1 MVFRDEFNNSLQF
14 YDNDNDGIISGNVD
28 YGTANGT
35 YKLYRIDLR
44 DDNLKH
50 NSIQYFTDKTYIT
63 KGGQRTEKPPDSE
76 FNADFLQSHQ
86 IKVTGGLPEQT
97 DISAPVWQALDLGA
111 ASFSAGDTV
120 KVKYTAT
127 DTGLGVNYASFGFK
141 GPNSQIVSF
150 TDYDNDGIATARLNG
165 NLPAGEYSLDFVSL
179 SDMANK
185 SNQVIY
191 KKDEVILREAGGK
204 ITKNPDPNF
213 NFDNYKIKITANQTD
228 ISSDTAKPT
237 ISAITLDNTDVKF
250 GDRISWKYTA
260 DGTGS
265 DVNSL
270 YLQFTNEHGQ
280 NIELRD
286 NDGDGVASY
295 LMGYMNNKNT
305 KDGLYK
311 LTQVE
316 LEDKAGNYAKLGEY
330 YGNSDLAGTS
340 FGQLSFKYTGLIPPS
355 SDTEKPTVSSVAIV
369 GSADIKFGDRIKLK
383 YSADGTGS
391 DINSYSAQFE
401 NANNDFIN
409 VHSTGGQNE
418 TSLLLGYDSHK
429 NHTSGEYKLTRFDV
443 YDMAGNQMHVQ
454 GSELLGTSYGNLSF
468 KFTNTY
474 DSSAAQTDFDPPEL
488 DFITLIEPSEII

>member
-1 MVFRDEFNNSLQF
+1 MIFKDEFNNYIQF
-14 YDNDNDGIISGNVD
+14 YDNDNDGILSGTVD

-35 YKLYRIDLR
+35 YKLHRIDLR

-63 KGGQRTEKPPDSE
+63 KGGQRTEEPPSSK

-86 IKVTGGLPEQT
+86 IKVKGGLPEQT
-97 DISAPVWQALDLGA
+97 DVTAPVWQALDLGA
-111 ASFSAGDTV
+111 ASFAAGDTV

-127 DTGLGVNYASFGFK
+127 DTGLGVNYASFQFK
-141 GPNSQIVSF
+141 GPNSEYVSF
-150 TDYDNDGIATARLNG
+150 TDYDNDGIATARLKG
-165 NLPAGEYSLDFVSL
+165 NLPTGEYSLYRVGL
-179 SDMANK
+179 SDMANS
-185 SNQVIY
+185 SNQVNY
-191 KKDEVILREAGGK
+191 EKDKVLLREKGDFKG

-213 NFDNYKIKITANQTD
+213 NFDNYKIKVTANQTD

-237 ISAITLDNTDVKF
+237 VSAITLGSTDVKF
-250 GDRISWKYTA
+250 GDRISFKYTA

-265 DVNSL
+265 DINSL
-270 YLQFTNEHGQ
+270 YLQFKSEHGQ
-280 NIELRD
+280 YIDLRD
-286 NDGDGVASY
+286 NDGDGVASE
-295 LMGYMNNKNT
+295 LIGYMNNKNH

-311 LTQVE
+311 LTNVAVY
-316 LEDKAGNYAKLGEY
+316 DKAGNSTQ

-340 FGQLSFKYTGLIPPS
+340 FAQLSFNYTGLIPPS
-355 SDTEKPTVSSVAIV
+355 SDTAKPTISSVAID

-391 DINSYSAQFE
+391 EIQSFYAKFE
-401 NANNDFIN
+401 NTNGDLID
-409 VHSTGGQNE
+409 VHGKGGQNE
-418 TSLLLGYDSHK
+418 TSRLFNYDSYK
-429 NHTSGEYKLTRFDV
+429 KQPSGEYKLATV
-443 YDMAGNQMHVQ
+443 SVTDMAGNQMRVE

>member
-1 MVFRDEFNNSLQF
+1 MV
-14 YDNDNDGIISGNVD
+14 G
-28 YGTANGT
+28 
-35 YKLYRIDLR
+35 
-44 DDNLKH
+44 
-50 NSIQYFTDKTYIT
+50 
-63 KGGQRTEKPPDSE
+63 
-76 FNADFLQSHQ
+76 
-86 IKVTGGLPEQT
+86 
-97 DISAPVWQALDLGA
+97 
-111 ASFSAGDTV
+111 
-120 KVKYTAT
+120 
-127 DTGLGVNYASFGFK
+127 
-141 GPNSQIVSF
+141 
-150 TDYDNDGIATARLNG
+150 
-165 NLPAGEYSLDFVSL
+165 L
-179 SDMANK
+179 SDMANS
-185 SNQVIY
+185 SNQVLY
-191 KKDEVILREAGGK
+191 EKDKVTLREKGDFKG

-237 ISAITLDNTDVKF
+237 ISAITLGSTDVKF
-250 GDRISWKYTA
+250 GDRISFKYTA

-265 DVNSL
+265 DINSL
-270 YLQFTNEHGQ
+270 YLQFKSEHGQ
-280 NIELRD
+280 YIDLRD

-295 LMGYMNNKNT
+295 LMGYMNNKHT

-355 SDTEKPTVSSVAIV
+355 SDTAKPTLSSVAID

-391 DINSYSAQFE
+391 DIQSFYAKFE
-401 NANNDFIN
+401 NANGDSLD
-409 VHSTGGQNE
+409 VHGKGGQNE
-418 TSLLLGYDSHK
+418 TSLLFNYDSYRYK
-429 NHTSGEYKLTRFDV
+429 PSGEYKLATV
-443 YDMAGNQMHVQ
+443 SVTDMAGNDLRVE